1 MFSTGAGSLERTMAM
16 SAEGIY
22 PKGSKM
28 AETFRLRIYIILN
41 CPDDDVD
48 DDDDDDVDVKGGEA
62 E

>member
-1 MFSTGAGSLERTMAM
+1 
-16 SAEGIY
+16 
-22 PKGSKM
+22 M

-48 DDDDDDVDVKGGEA
+48 DDDVKGGEA